1 MRNIIYRIL
10 GESSFD
16 KGILAADESSPT
28 IQKRFDSVGVD
39 STPSTRHKYRHA
51 LFSTD
56 KLEDYIG
63 GVILFD
69 ETIRNE
75 ETIAPLKEKGI
86 CLGIK
91 VDKGAKPYDEIGG
104 MLTEGLD
111 GLAERLREYRS
122 LGAEFAKWRAVIA
135 IDDTD
140 ACIIANAWTLARYA
154 KRCQDEGIV
163 PIVEP
168 EVIMDGCPHHIVHAQ
183 NCTNKVLHH
192 VFDAMYYE
200 HVELESMILK
210 PNMVLHGS
218 HSGPLPQ
225 TIDTARNLTDSEIV
239 ANYTLECFY
248 RCVPSAV
255 PMIAF
260 LSGGQPDGEAVT
272 NLNAMNRPV
281 NAPWP
286 LSFSFG
292 RELQQNSLKLWAE
305 GEIELAKEALLA
317 RALECS
323 RATQG
328 DLYEFSG
335 V

>member
-1 MRNIIYRIL
+1 MRNVIYRIQ
-10 GESSFD
+10 GEESCN

-28 IQKRFDSVGVD
+28 IEKRFAAVGVD
-39 STPSTRHKYRHA
+39 STEGSRHSYRYN

-56 KLEDYIG
+56 GLEDYIG

-75 ETIAPLKEKGI
+75 RTIEPLLEKGI
-86 CLGIK
+86 CIGIK

-111 GLAERLREYRS
+111 GLTERLREYKN

-135 IDDTD
+135 VDDTD

-154 KRCQDEGIV
+154 KRCQDEGLV

-168 EVIMDGCPHHIVHAQ
+168 EVTMDGIHHIYHAQ
-183 NCTNKVLHH
+183 SCTNKVLHH

-210 PNMVLHGS
+210 PNMVLHGYDNN
-218 HSGPLPQ
+218 GPLPQ
-225 TIDTARNLTDSEIV
+225 TFDTARNLTDSEII
-239 ANYTLECFY
+239 ANNTLECFK
-248 RCVPSAV
+248 RCVPAAV

-260 LSGGQPDGEAVT
+260 LSGGQADGVAVK
-272 NLNAMNRPV
+272 NLNQINKQSS
-281 NAPWP
+281 PWYAT
-286 LSFSFG
+286 FSFG
-292 RELQQNSLKLWAE
+292 RELQQNSLALWAN
-305 GEIELAKEALLA
+305 GQLNDAKQALLSRAKE
-317 RALECS
+317 CS
-323 RATQG
+323 QAS
-328 DLYEFSG
+328 SG
-335 V
+335 SL